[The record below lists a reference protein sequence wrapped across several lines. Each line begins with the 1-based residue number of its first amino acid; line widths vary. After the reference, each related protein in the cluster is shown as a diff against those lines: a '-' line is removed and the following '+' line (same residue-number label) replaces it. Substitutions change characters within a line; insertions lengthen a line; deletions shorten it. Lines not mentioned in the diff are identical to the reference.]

1 MDLSGLVNE
10 EESAVVVGKL
20 LNEKHKMKPEKYK
33 LAIIE
38 DTQVILDSLI
48 SFFDSSTYFD
58 LILAASSSEH
68 FVDMWKEQRIDLLLS
83 DIGLPG
89 KSGIEMAWYVK
100 RKSVS
105 TQVVMYTVFDD
116 RDAIFKALCAG
127 ASGYLLKNTP
137 LPQVEEQLMEVLKGG
152 SVMSP
157 QVARMVIGHFN
168 PHLDNLYATDIE
180 RLTPRE
186 IEIVSMLQ
194 NGDSYKQVAEKFFI
208 SVDTVKFHIRN
219 IYGKLQINSRMELIN
234 KYKKPSYL

>member
-1 MDLSGLVNE
+1 
-10 EESAVVVGKL
+10 
-20 LNEKHKMKPEKYK
+20 
-33 LAIIE
+33 
-38 DTQVILDSLI
+38 LDSLAE
-48 SFFDSSTYFD
+48 FFGSSRLFD
-58 LILAASSSEH
+58 LVLTGSSAEE
-68 FVDMWKEQRIDLLLS
+68 FVEAWKEQRIDILLC

-116 RDAIFKALCAG
+116 KEAIFQALCAG

-137 LPQVEEQLMEVLKGG
+137 LPQVEDRLLEVLNGG

-157 QVARMVIGHFN
+157 HVARMVIGHFN
-168 PHLDNLYATDIE
+168 PHLDNAYAPDAE

-194 NGDSYKQVAEKFFI
+194 NGDPYKQVAEKFFI
-208 SVDTVKFHIRN
+208 SVDTVKYHIRN
-219 IYGKLQINSRMELIN
+219 IYGKLQINSRAELIN
-234 KYKKPSYL
+234 KYKRVI

>member
-1 MDLSGLVNE
+1 MRL
-10 EESAVVVGKL
+10 K
-20 LNEKHKMKPEKYK
+20 KHK

-38 DTQVILDSLI
+38 DNRIILDSVAE
-48 SFFDSSTYFD
+48 FFGVSEQFD
-58 LILAASSSEH
+58 LVLMARSSEQ
-68 FVDMWKEQRIDLLLS
+68 FMDSWKEQRIDLLLC

-100 RKSVS
+100 RRSVS

-116 RDAIFKALCAG
+116 REAIFQALCAG

-137 LPQVEEQLMEVLKGG
+137 LSQVEDRLMEVLDGG

-157 QVARMVIGHFN
+157 HVARMVIGHFN
-168 PHLDNLYATDIE
+168 PHLDKAYITEAE

-194 NGDSYKQVAEKFFI
+194 NGDSYRIVAEKFFI

-219 IYGKLQINSRMELIN
+219 IYGKLQINSRTELIN
-234 KYKKPSYL
+234 KYRRPS

>member
-1 MDLSGLVNE
+1 MR
-10 EESAVVVGKL
+10 
-20 LNEKHKMKPEKYK
+20 PEKYK

-38 DTQVILDSLI
+38 DNRIILDSVAE
-48 SFFDSSTYFD
+48 FFASSERFD
-58 LILAASSSEH
+58 LVLSANSSEQ
-68 FVDMWKEQRIDLLLS
+68 FMEGWKDQRIDLLLC

-89 KSGIEMAWYVK
+89 KSGIEATWYVK
-100 RKSVS
+100 RRSAS

-116 RDAIFKALCAG
+116 REAIFQALCAG

-137 LPQVEEQLMEVLKGG
+137 LSQIEDRLLEVLDGG

-157 QVARMVIGHFN
+157 HVARMVIGHFN
-168 PHLDNLYATDIE
+168 PHLDKAYSTDAE

-194 NGDSYKQVAEKFFI
+194 KGDSYKTVAEKFFI

-219 IYGKLQINSRMELIN
+219 IYGKLQINSRAELIN
-234 KYKKPSYL
+234 KYKRPG